1 MGITTREFGPYAKGS
16 RLTTAEMDEN
26 FNYLNSKPYKVYT
39 ALLTQSGVNEPVVTV
54 IENTLDLNITWI
66 RNTVGQYY
74 AGDISS
80 KCPDDKTVYIVSDAS
95 NGINLY
101 GVPLMEVHLWTFGND
116 IPQTG
121 RFLNLSV
128 TTVDNLG
135 NITFADW
142 NSPKVFMVEIRVYN

>member
-101 GVPLMEVHLWTFGND
+101 GVPLKEVHLWTFGND

-128 TTVDNLG
+128 TTVDNFG